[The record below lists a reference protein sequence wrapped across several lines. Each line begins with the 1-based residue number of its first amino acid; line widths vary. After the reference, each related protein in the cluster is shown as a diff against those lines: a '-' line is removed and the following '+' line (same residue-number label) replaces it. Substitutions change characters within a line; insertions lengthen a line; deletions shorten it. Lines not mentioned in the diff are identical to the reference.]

1 MKKKKLIVKE
11 EDCTVHYIIFR
22 RLEMAGLSEAY
33 RIASE
38 LVAEI
43 KKYGYKI

>member
-1 MKKKKLIVKE
+1 MKKKLKINK
-11 EDCTVHYIIFR
+11 EDCTVHFIIFR
-22 RLEMAGLSEAY
+22 RLEKAGVGDTY

-38 LVAEI
+38 IVKEI